1 MLRSGYVSLIGRPN
15 AGKSTLLNR
24 LIGAKVAIVSDKP
37 QTTRTRIVGVKT
49 YDDGQLVFV
58 DTPGIH
64 RPLHRLNVRMVDAA
78 VETLREVQVV
88 VLMFDASTRPG
99 RGDEFVSGLLRD
111 TTTPVVLVLNKV
123 DLVAKNSLL
132 PLIEAAQRWHPF
144 AAIVPVSAATG
155 DGVPELEKLLL
166 TLVPESGPLFPE
178 DYLTDQPERVLVA
191 ETVREKVLEQT
202 RAELPFST
210 AVIVDQFDESEREQ
224 ILRLYCTIFVETE
237 SQKPIVIGRGGEMI
251 KRIGTDARRDL
262 EAFFE
267 TKVFLDLRV
276 KVNPDWR
283 DNERA
288 LDEIGVPKTA
298 RRPSKTRPPKPK
310 RRS

>member
-1 MLRSGYVSLIGRPN
+1 M
-15 AGKSTLLNR
+15 
-24 LIGAKVAIVSDKP
+24 
-37 QTTRTRIVGVKT
+37 
-49 YDDGQLVFV
+49 
-58 DTPGIH
+58 
-64 RPLHRLNVRMVDAA
+64 
-78 VETLREVQVV
+78 
-88 VLMFDASTRPG
+88 
-99 RGDEFVSGLLRD
+99 
-111 TTTPVVLVLNKV
+111 VLVLNKV

-132 PLIEAAQRWHPF
+132 PLIQAAQGWHPF
-144 AAIVPVSAATG
+144 AAIVPLSAATC
-155 DGVPELEKLLL
+155 DGVPELEQLLL
-166 TLVPESGPLFPE
+166 TLVPESEPLFPD

-210 AVIVDQFDESEREQ
+210 AVIVDQFDESEREH

-298 RRPSKTRPPKPK
+298 RRPSKGRPPKPK

>member
-1 MLRSGYVSLIGRPN
+1 MPHAGYVSLIGRPN

-37 QTTRTRIVGVKT
+37 QTTRTRIVGVKN

-78 VETLREVQVV
+78 VETLREVEVA
-88 VLMFDASTRPG
+88 VLVFDASTKPG

-111 TTTPVVLVLNKV
+111 VKMPVVLVLNKV
-123 DLVAKNSLL
+123 DLIAKNSLL
-132 PLIEAAQRWHPF
+132 PLIQAAQSWHPF

-155 DGVPELEKLLL
+155 DGVPELERLLL
-166 TLVPESGPLFPE
+166 SLVPESDPLFPE
-178 DYLTDQPERVLVA
+178 DYLTDQPERALVA

-298 RRPSKTRPPKPK
+298 RRPSKARPPKPK

>member
-1 MLRSGYVSLIGRPN
+1 MSRAGYVSLIGRPN

-24 LIGAKVAIVSDKP
+24 IIGTKVAIVSDKP
-37 QTTRTRIVGVKT
+37 QTTRTRIVGVKH

-64 RPLHRLNVRMVDAA
+64 RPLHRMNVRMVDAA
-78 VETLREVQVV
+78 VETLREVQVA
-88 VLMFDASTRPG
+88 VLVFDAATRPG

-111 TTTPVVLVLNKV
+111 VKVPVVLVLNKV

-132 PLIEAAQRWHPF
+132 PLIQAAQGWHPF

-155 DGVPELEKLLL
+155 DGVPELEQLLL
-166 TLVPESGPLFPE
+166 TLVPESEPLFPD

-210 AVIVDQFDESEREQ
+210 AVIVDQFDESEREH

-298 RRPSKTRPPKPK
+298 RRPSKGRPPKPK